1 MEISADT
8 LSSSQIYKLMTGSVV
23 PRPIAWVSTLSQDG
37 SANLAPFSYFNAVS
51 ADPPVV
57 MFSAG
62 LHTADRPKDTLRNV
76 QETGEFVVNIVTEE
90 VVEAMNATAV
100 AAPYGVDEFEF
111 ANVTPAPSSRVSAP
125 RVLESPVNF
134 ECKVLDIYRV
144 GGEAANSVP
153 TNSVVF
159 GRIVHVHIDDELLL
173 EDYKVD
179 PVKLRPVG
187 RLAGTTYSRVRDL
200 FDLTRPVFE
209 ETPS

>member
-8 LSSSQIYKLMTGSVV
+8 LHSQQIYKLMTGSIV

-37 SANLAPFSYFNAVS
+37 SANVAPFSYFNAVS
-51 ADPPVV
+51 ADPPVLL
-57 MFSAG
+57 FSAG

-76 QETGEFVVNIVTEE
+76 QETGEFVVNIVTES
-90 VVEAMNATAV
+90 VVEAMNASAV

-111 ANVTPAPSSRVSAP
+111 AGVTPAPSKRVSAP

-144 GGEAANSVP
+144 GGDAA

-159 GRIVHVHIDDELLL
+159 GEIVHIHVDDELLL
-173 EDYKVD
+173 DDYKID

-200 FDLTRPVFE
+200 FDLRRPVYE
-209 ETPS
+209 ETRS